1 MRPAAVLPW
10 RPAAGLALVFLF
22 LALGHVVR
30 DRWLLDTDG
39 QWREALETLP
49 WETELADSLQAEP
62 PPRLSV
68 PLSINTAPAESL
80 ILLPRVGPVLAGRI
94 VSARREGS
102 IFHNAAELTSVKGI
116 GPRLAARLDTL
127 LSYRIPHKAD
137 S

>member
-1 MRPAAVLPW
+1 M
-10 RPAAGLALVFLF
+10 FFF

-49 WETELADSLQAEP
+49 WETEDGDSPQADSPA
-62 PPRLSV
+62 RLSV
-68 PLSINTAPAESL
+68 PLAINTAPAESL
-80 ILLPRVGPVLAGRI
+80 ILLPRVGPVLAERI

-102 IFHNAAELTSVKGI
+102 IFHQASDLTVVKGI
-116 GPRLAARLDTL
+116 GPRLAARLDSL
-127 LSYRIPHKAD
+127 LTYRIHHNAD